1 MKAKPGI
8 YDPLGLD
15 KYELCH
21 PVDRNFERFYADMD
35 GTPKLA
41 GWKPVA
47 MEILHKDGRKKL
59 LRSDS
64 PWLGAYSLIF
74 RPSVLEALG
83 PLLREYGELLP
94 LECSETDL
102 WVYNPTR
109 VIDALDEEA
118 SSIERF
124 KSGKIM
130 RIKRYVFKAHLIDGV
145 DIFKLPDLRGDRTY
159 VSHRFVDLW
168 TESGLKGL
176 EFTHR
181 WSPPN

>member
-1 MKAKPGI
+1 VKAKPGI
-8 YDPLGLD
+8 YDPCGLD

-21 PVDRNFERFYADMD
+21 PVDGNFERFYDQIN
-35 GTPKLA
+35 GTPRQA
-41 GWKPVA
+41 SWKPVA
-47 MEILHKDGRKKL
+47 MEIFHKDRGKKL

-64 PWLGAYSLIF
+64 PWLGAYALIF

-118 SSIERF
+118 SSIRRF
-124 KSGKIM
+124 RSGRIM
-130 RIKRYVFKAHLIDGV
+130 GIDRYVFKAHLIRGI
-145 DIFKLPDLRGDRTY
+145 DIFKLPNLRAESTF

-168 TESGLKGL
+168 TKSGLKGL
-176 EFTHR
+176 EFTHV
-181 WSPPN
+181 WAPPN

>member
-1 MKAKPGI
+1 VKAKPGI
-8 YDPLGLD
+8 YEPLGLD

-21 PVDRNFERFYADMD
+21 PVDRNYDRFDD
-35 GTPKLA
+35 QLNGTPRQA
-41 GWKPVA
+41 SWEPVT
-47 MEILHKDGRKKL
+47 MRLIHKTEGRKL

-64 PWLGAYSLIF
+64 PWLGAYALIF
-74 RPSVLEALG
+74 RPSALEALG

-130 RIKRYVFKAHLIDGV
+130 RIKRYVFKAHLIDGI
-145 DIFKLPDLRGDRTY
+145 DIFKLPNLRGHSTF

-176 EFTHR
+176 EFTHV
-181 WSPPN
+181 WASPN

>member
-1 MKAKPGI
+1 VKAKPGI
-8 YDPLGLD
+8 YDSCGLD
-15 KYELCH
+15 RYELCH
-21 PVDRNFERFYADMD
+21 PVDENFERFYDQIN
-35 GTPKLA
+35 GTPRQA
-41 GWKPVA
+41 SWKPVP
-47 MEILHKDGRKKL
+47 MQIFHEDEGKQF

-64 PWLGAYSLIF
+64 PWLGDHALIF

-118 SSIERF
+118 SSIHRF
-124 KSGKIM
+124 RSGKIM
-130 RIKRYVFKAHLIDGV
+130 RIQRYVFKAHLLHGI
-145 DIFKLPDLRGDRTY
+145 DIFKLPNRRVEPTF

-176 EFTHR
+176 EFTQV
-181 WSPPN
+181 WAPPN